1 MGYALLVFGIDKLYI
16 LWYSPVLE
24 GGDRYAERKNAS

>member
-1 MGYALLVFGIDKLYI
+1 MGYGVLIFGIDKVYI

-24 GGDRYAERKNAS
+24 GGGDSAERKNA